1 MSLSLPLN
9 VEGEVTLPLLYDPLE
24 GLLVNSDLISL
35 EVDNV
40 QGLDTSS
47 CSKCTPHEVLEV
59 IESAL
64 SSEQKLQF
72 NAALLSGINT
82 RLNNDPLYQ
91 SWKHY
96 TQQVH
101 KFSCK
106 VNTSSLLNSPPTCIS
121 ANIQVPTTSL
131 PVSSDSS
138 AFSIANKMY
147 PLPSRPPVKKT
158 KKTEYFVITADEV
171 IHQKKEAAAF
181 KIKQEEIKQQKR
193 LERERKR
200 SEKIIK
206 KATKTNPKK
215 GHTELQDLL

>member
-24 GLLVNSDLISL
+24 GLFVNSDLTSL

-47 CSKCTPHEVLEV
+47 CSKCTPHEALEV

-101 KFSCK
+101 QFSGK
-106 VNTSSLLNSPPTCIS
+106 VNTSSLLNSPPIS

-171 IHQKKEAAAF
+171 IHQKKEAAGF

-193 LERERKR
+193 LKRERKR

>member
-1 MSLSLPLN
+1 MICCTRAGNIIPSKSINFLAKLILHLYL
-9 VEGEVTLPLLYDPLE
+9 TPLLY
-24 GLLVNSDLISL
+24 
-35 EVDNV
+35 
-40 QGLDTSS
+40 
-47 CSKCTPHEVLEV
+47 TP
-59 IESAL
+59 
-64 SSEQKLQF
+64 
-72 NAALLSGINT
+72 
-82 RLNNDPLYQ
+82 
-91 SWKHY
+91 
-96 TQQVH
+96 
-101 KFSCK
+101 
-106 VNTSSLLNSPPTCIS
+106 
-121 ANIQVPTTSL
+121 NIQVPTTSL

-215 GHTELQDLL
+215 GHTDLQDLL

>member
-24 GLLVNSDLISL
+24 GLFVNSDLTSL

-47 CSKCTPHEVLEV
+47 CSKCSPHEALEV

-101 KFSCK
+101 QFSGK
-106 VNTSSLLNSPPTCIS
+106 VNTSSLLNPPPIYPKHSGTDHF
-121 ANIQVPTTSL
+121 TSCL
-131 PVSSDSS
+131 
-138 AFSIANKMY
+138 K
-147 PLPSRPPVKKT
+147 
-158 KKTEYFVITADEV
+158 
-171 IHQKKEAAAF
+171 
-181 KIKQEEIKQQKR
+181 
-193 LERERKR
+193 
-200 SEKIIK
+200 
-206 KATKTNPKK
+206 
-215 GHTELQDLL
+215 